1 MVRRLRKKSIGPF
14 TVLIICSIT
23 LLLVEPCVAPI
34 TKPATP
40 TFTIEEI
47 SSPYDVPTTTT
58 TIVDGYTGE
67 EKTTTHPGY
76 HVENTTIY
84 IKIKNQ
90 PFDQPLTMDPS
101 DCSNWLFYQ
110 YRYKG
115 HYTGEKEWI
124 SFTSMYNNVYQSYTD
139 YTLIPF
145 PQDMPRYGQ
154 IDIQVR
160 AAIGTYDYYPAYTK
174 LPYSHYEFSGFL
186 SDWSDIVVVSFDPL
200 SFTVLPSTSTPS
212 TDTPDQLTPDYTT
225 PPLTSEPIDSQP
237 PNAPP
242 QQSPWASYLLTIIV
256 TACIVIIPIAIVT
269 YLNKQQKR
277 KNNNPITQ
285 TAFAFKITME
295 GVKHGTVV

>member
-1 MVRRLRKKSIGPF
+1 MMTCLSKKFVVGLF
-14 TVLIICSIT
+14 FVLILFSVF
-23 LLLVEPCVAPI
+23 LVGFCVGDDV
-34 TKPATP
+34 KPAAP
-40 TFTIEEI
+40 SFTLKEI
-47 SSPYDVPTTTT
+47 AQPYDVPPTTT

-145 PQDMPRYGQ
+145 PRDIPRYGQ

-225 PPLTSEPIDSQP
+225 PPSTTDPTDPQP
-237 PNAPP
+237 PNSPP
-242 QQSPWASYLLTIIV
+242 QQSPWASYPLTIIV
-256 TACIVIIPIAIVT
+256 TACIVTIPTAIVMH
-269 YLNKQQKR
+269 YNKHQKR
-277 KNNNPITQ
+277 KTNNPITQ
-285 TAFAFKITME
+285 TALAVKTTME
-295 GVKHGTVV
+295 GANYGTVE